1 MGSGDGDIECTSLTG
16 GKVSVEDLQELN
28 SIKMGPEFEGL
39 EDQVESLNSWPLF
52 HFNNKN
58 VGKLSLLE
66 SFGKEYMSI
75 YEECRKE
82 MTLLN
87 GQIPPN
93 PETLVTE

>member
-1 MGSGDGDIECTSLTG
+1 MYKFDS

-28 SIKMGPEFEGL
+28 SIKLGPKFEGL
-39 EDQVESLNSWPLF
+39 EYQVESLNSWPLF
-52 HFNNKN
+52 YFNNKK

-66 SFGKEYMSI
+66 SFSKEYTSV

-82 MTLLN
+82 KTLLN
-87 GQIPPN
+87 GQIPPS